1 MKLEILDS
9 TLRDGSQA
17 EGISFSVQDKINI
30 VKALDAFGID
40 YIEAGNPGSNPKDLQ
55 FFEQVRGLQL
65 RHAKLC
71 AFGSTRRYSVAADED
86 ANLQSILQANTPA
99 VSIFGKS
106 WDLHVTEIL
115 GITLP
120 QNLEIVEDT
129 LRYLKEKGKE
139 VIFDA
144 EHFFDGYKANA
155 PYALDVLAAAA
166 AGGADCLC
174 LCDTNGGCLP
184 GEISEITTAV
194 ARRFPGIKL
203 GIHCHDDIGCAVA
216 NTLSAVLAG
225 AVHVQGTFVG
235 FGERCGNA
243 DLSVVLPNLVFKCGM
258 DYHADLRQ
266 LTATATYLSEV
277 SNVRLRGNKPY
288 TGKSAFA
295 HKGGMHIDGV
305 IKLSRSFEHI
315 GPESVGNA
323 RKFLTSEVAGKSS
336 ILPKI
341 QEFLPELHKN
351 SPETA
356 AIIALLKDK
365 ECVGYQYEAA
375 QASFELLVKKQLGL
389 WRPHFD
395 VVFFKTGGDYALG
408 DSSLRETAIIQI
420 NVNGETEVAGAVGN
434 GPVNALDKALRTAL
448 GRFYPE
454 ITRMHLA
461 DYKVRII
468 DSASTTAAKTR
479 VLIDSTDGTEVW
491 TTIGVSEDIVEASFI
506 ALIDSFEYLLSR
518 LGRSNK

>member
-1 MKLEILDS
+1 MKFEILDS

-17 EGISFSVQDKINI
+17 EGISFSVRDKINI

-55 FFEQVRGLQL
+55 FFEQVRALTL
-65 RHAKLC
+65 SHAKLC
-71 AFGSTRRYSVAADED
+71 AFGSTRRYSVTSEQD
-86 ANLQSILQANTPA
+86 ANLQSILQADTPA
-99 VSIFGKS
+99 VAIFGKS
-106 WDLHVTEIL
+106 WDLHVTDIL
-115 GITLP
+115 NITLP

-129 LRYLKEKGKE
+129 LRYLKSHGKE

-144 EHFFDGYKANA
+144 EHFFDGYKANRD
-155 PYALDVLAAAA
+155 YALSVLDAAVK
-166 AGGADCLC
+166 GGADCLC

-184 GEISEITTAV
+184 NEITEITSTV
-194 ARRFPGIKL
+194 AQTFPDMKL

-216 NTLSAVLAG
+216 NSVSAVLAG
-225 AVHVQGTFVG
+225 ACHVQGTFVG

-243 DLSVVLPNLVFKCGM
+243 DLSIVLPNLVFKCGLP
-258 DYHADLRQ
+258 YAAN
-266 LTATATYLSEV
+266 LTELTNTAAYISEL
-277 SNVRLRGNKPY
+277 SNVRIRRNKPY

-315 GPESVGNA
+315 EPESVGNA

-341 QEFLPELHKN
+341 QEFLPQLHKS

-356 AIIALLKDK
+356 AIIERLKNK

-375 QASFELLVKKQLGL
+375 QASFELLVKKQLNL
-389 WRPHFD
+389 WKPHFD
-395 VVFFKTGGDYALG
+395 VVFFKTSGDYTSAN
-408 DSSLRETAIIQI
+408 STVHESAIIQV
-420 NVNGETEVAGAVGN
+420 NVDGELEVAGAVGN

-454 ITRMHLA
+454 ITRMHLS
-461 DYKVRII
+461 DFKVRII
-468 DSASTTAAKTR
+468 DSTHTTAAKTR
-479 VLIDSTDGTEVW
+479 VLIDSTDGSAVW
-491 TTIGVSEDIVEASFI
+491 TTIGVSEDIIEASFI
-506 ALIDSFEYLLSR
+506 ALVDSFEYLLSKER
-518 LGRSNK
+518 TN

>member
-17 EGISFSVQDKINI
+17 EGISFSVQDKIHI
-30 VKALDAFGID
+30 VKALDAFGVD

-55 FFEQVRGLQL
+55 FFEEIQNLHLKR
-65 RHAKLC
+65 AKLC
-71 AFGSTRRYSVAADED
+71 AFGSTRRYSVTAEED

-99 VSIFGKS
+99 VSIFGKA

-129 LRYLKEKGKE
+129 LAYLKACGKE

-144 EHFFDGYKANA
+144 EHFFDGYKANHY
-155 PYALDVLAAAA
+155 YAMDVLAAAQ

-184 GEISEITTAV
+184 DEIAEITAEV
-194 ARRFPGIKL
+194 VRRFPDIKI

-216 NTLSAVLAG
+216 NTLSAVTQG

-243 DLSVVLPNLVFKCGM
+243 DLSIVLPNLVFKCGL
-258 DYHADLRQ
+258 DYAADLTD
-266 LTATATYLSEV
+266 LTAIATYISEV
-277 SNVRLRGNKPY
+277 ANIRIRGNKPY

-305 IKLSRSFEHI
+305 IKLSQSFEHI
-315 GPESVGNA
+315 SPESVGNT

-356 AIIALLKDK
+356 AIIALLKEK
-365 ECVGYQYEAA
+365 ECFGYQYEAA
-375 QASFELLVKKQLGL
+375 QASFELLVKKELNL
-389 WRPHFD
+389 WQPHFD
-395 VVFFKTGGDYALG
+395 VVFFKTGGDYTLA
-408 DSSLRETAIIQI
+408 DSTLRETAIVQI
-420 NVNGETEVAGAVGN
+420 NVGGELEVAGALGN
-434 GPVNALDKALRTAL
+434 GPV
-448 GRFYPE
+448 
-454 ITRMHLA
+454 
-461 DYKVRII
+461 
-468 DSASTTAAKTR
+468 
-479 VLIDSTDGTEVW
+479 
-491 TTIGVSEDIVEASFI
+491 
-506 ALIDSFEYLLSR
+506 
-518 LGRSNK
+518 